1 MFRIISETV
10 FIQTMQ
16 DLLVVRMVKRLAQL
30 KLNVKVKS
38 KLYRPKQALR
48 APEG

>member
-30 KLNVKVKS
+30 KLNVKVKA